1 MWLMCSGGPCPSLP
15 FSRARCSLSPLHRS
29 LLPAS
34 LSSSP
39 RTPRVHLSSIHLFS
53 MDVMNAPP
61 VSSIRRKPMYTYR
74 SPHPLVSSNVAMSL
88 STLSHTRL
96 DSSAASTS
104 TPKTTPAPTTNII
117 VRAGLVPRKKYP
129 MAPPLPLYHPLG
141 RLALSLP
148 PLEPASF
155 GHSTPIS
162 VDDSDSGRRSSA
174 RSRRPAAKLRDAEE
188 DEVPSRPAPISN
200 VSAIA
205 AVAARE
211 IKEKTTSP
219 RKKRAGGGAGAKR
232 KRKDVDDGD
241 ATYPAKRTRNPR
253 GVANLAEE
261 GSPSDSA
268 VPLPEVTPTPEP
280 TPTADSS
287 LPERRSTRASMKRR
301 DSSASEATSV
311 SPSVPGT
318 RSASKVNG
326 TPPDEGESRNLE
338 GDTTKEGKEE
348 GEVSEEA
355 P

>member
-1 MWLMCSGGPCPSLP
+1 MHTYQSPAAAGPP
-15 FSRARCSLSPLHRS
+15 
-29 LLPAS
+29 
-34 LSSSP
+34 
-39 RTPRVHLSSIHLFS
+39 
-53 MDVMNAPP
+53 
-61 VSSIRRKPMYTYR
+61 
-74 SPHPLVSSNVAMSL
+74 NVAK
-88 STLSHTRL
+88 TLSAL
-96 DSSAASTS
+96 SQSLASTS
-104 TPKTTPAPTTNII
+104 ASISTSKCTPSSTTNII
-117 VRAGLVPRKKYP
+117 VRSSLVARKKYP

-148 PLEPASF
+148 PLEPSSF

-162 VDDSDSGRRSSA
+162 VDDSDSARRSSA

-188 DEVPSRPAPISN
+188 DDTPSRPALISN

-211 IKEKTTSP
+211 IKEKTSP

-241 ATYPAKRTRNPR
+241 ATYPAKRTRIPR
-253 GVANLAEE
+253 GASNLAEE
-261 GSPSDSA
+261 GSPTDDV

-280 TPTADSS
+280 PAELQDDSKR
-287 LPERRSTRASMKRR
+287 PERRSTRSSGASLKRR

-318 RSASKVNG
+318 RGASKVNG
-326 TPPDEGESRNLE
+326 PQPMNIDPPDTETPNA
-338 GDTTKEGKEE
+338 T
-348 GEVSEEA
+348 GEVKEDGELSEEKT